1 MNEKGHIRLCY
12 DVEMLRIRKLPL
24 LAKREDLK
32 QEISRNITTEK
43 DLKPNVNYWEDYR
56 HKNRLRSN
64 TKDKDYNIEFKK
76 RSIVDYEFK
85 YNSNEHQETRNDNN
99 DILKETTTAKN
110 SQIETQTRYQ
120 VSRLVNRFSAN
131 KDHKEGVL
139 KNKLSLKVESKASK
153 TELKQLSNNNEISI
167 DSDIKNHHLNKA
179 EKEDEL
185 NDKSHQKMTILIDL
199 NERLVLF

>member
-32 QEISRNITTEK
+32 QEMSRNITTEK

-56 HKNRLRSN
+56 HKNKLRSN

-85 YNSNEHQETRNDNN
+85 YNSNEHREARNDN
-99 DILKETTTAKN
+99 LKETIKAKN
-110 SQIETQTRYQ
+110 SDIETQTRYQ
-120 VSRLVNRFSAN
+120 TSRLVNRFSAN

-153 TELKQLSNNNEISI
+153 TELKQTSNNNEISI
-167 DSDIKNHHLNKA
+167 ESNINNHHLNEA
-179 EKEDEL
+179 EKQDEL
-185 NDKSHQKMTILIDL
+185 NDKSHQKMSVLIDL
-199 NERLVLF
+199 NER